1 MDCVNTDC
9 VDAATVADAGTVMVT
24 VAIGI
29 CDVVRVPAPVT
40 RDPISFETVVVCVGD
55 NSMADVAILGMGD
68 VDVVVGAGGVIIDVV
83 VDA

>member
-1 MDCVNTDC
+1 MGC
-9 VDAATVADAGTVMVT
+9 VDTGCVGATTVADAGTVMVT

-40 RDPISFETVVVCVGD
+40 REPISFETVVVCVGD
-55 NSMADVAILGMGD
+55 NSMADVDVLGMGN
-68 VDVVVGAGGVIIDVV
+68 VDVVVGAVDVVIDVV